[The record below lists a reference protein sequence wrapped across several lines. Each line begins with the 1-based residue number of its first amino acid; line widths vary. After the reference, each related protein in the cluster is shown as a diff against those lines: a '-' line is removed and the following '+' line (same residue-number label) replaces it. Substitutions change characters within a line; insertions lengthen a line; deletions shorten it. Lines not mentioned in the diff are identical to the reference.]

1 MAKIRIYARVLVE
14 LKLNVAEQAEKLGM
28 SMSDYFIQAL
38 EAHIG
43 RFNALQQLKVSE
55 QQVAELRKE
64 CDLLEKDK
72 ISLTTERDEF
82 EKQLHDE
89 TDAYN
94 KCYARAESL
103 KKERDTFKAKFE
115 AKGSELEVC
124 EEKVRLLLGR
134 GLWDRI
140 VNALPWIEPPTNTD
154 EE

>member
-1 MAKIRIYARVLVE
+1 MN
-14 LKLNVAEQAEKLGM
+14 LN
-28 SMSDYFIQAL
+28 DYFIQAL

-72 ISLTTERDEF
+72 IQLT
-82 EKQLHDE
+82 
-89 TDAYN
+89 A
-94 KCYARAESL
+94 
-103 KKERDTFKAKFE
+103 ERDTFKAKFE

-124 EEKVRLLLGR
+124 EEKVHLLLGR

-140 VNALPWIEPPTNTD
+140 VNALPWIETQTD
-154 EE
+154 KG